1 MILFNN
7 EIYIYPIYMYMNN
20 MAQFEK
26 LSTYVKHH
34 SNSFPKLIP
43 SLKALAEFVG
53 HEDIKETVAKMVLFF
68 ISQCA
73 EEKPLRRSKRS
84 RKNTGSKRRTRRRIL
99 SSTSDDEDEDED
111 YDPSVT
117 TDAKSALIALL
128 THTLQAGQEDSSD
141 EDEEVDDPPFVIKCR
156 ERLKLLQ
163 GHFVHT
169 LLLGK
174 PGTGK
179 TTFATLLVDVWD
191 ALGII
196 DKRRYRVTKR
206 SDWVGKYQGHSV
218 AKAKKLIESCKGGV
232 IFIDEAYSIIS
243 SKDGDDM
250 YGQEVLTEIVE
261 AMSNAD
267 KQVIFIMAGYEK
279 DMKQLFTYN
288 AGLERRF
295 GYVYRFKTPASTMIE
310 HIFIK
315 QLNENRWKCCKSERK
330 AIHEFFG
337 RNFAKLTHG
346 GGSTNQLIFHSK
358 QASVV
363 RTFPEKSNSE
373 LTLKDLEDGMRTFL
387 GHAQV
392 FTKPIPPP
400 NMYL

>member
-1 MILFNN
+1 
-7 EIYIYPIYMYMNN
+7 

-26 LSTYVKHH
+26 LSTYVKK
-34 SNSFPKLIP
+34 NSSVFPKLIP
-43 SLKALAEFVG
+43 SLKALSEFVG

-73 EEKPLRRSKRS
+73 ETKPLRRSKRR
-84 RKNTGSKRRTRRRIL
+84 RKKNIPTRRTRRRTL
-99 SSTSDDEDEDED
+99 SSTSDEEDED
-111 YDPSVT
+111 YEPPNGNDESM
-117 TDAKSALIALL
+117 AKSALIALL
-128 THTLQAGQEDSSD
+128 THTLQAGQDDSSD
-141 EDEEVDDPPFVIKCR
+141 EEYEYEDPPFVAKCR

-174 PGTGK
+174 PGSGK
-179 TTFATLLVDVWD
+179 TTFASLLVDVWD

-196 DKRRYRVTKR
+196 DKRRYRITKR

-218 AKAKKLIESCKGGV
+218 AKAKKLIESSKGGV

-250 YGQEVLTEIVE
+250 YGREVLTEIVE
-261 AMSNAD
+261 AMSNPN
-267 KQVIFIMAGYEK
+267 KQVIFIMAGYEN
-279 DMKQLFTYN
+279 DMKQLFACN

-295 GYVYRFKTPASTMIE
+295 GYVYRFKTPASSMLE
-310 HIFIK
+310 NIFVK
-315 QLNENRWKCCKSERK
+315 QLRETRWKCDKSQKQSIR
-330 AIHEFFG
+330 EFFG
-337 RNFAKLTHG
+337 RNYKKLSHG

-358 QASVV
+358 QAAIV
-363 RTFPEKSNSE
+363 RQFPNKSNSI
-373 LTLKDLEDGMRTFL
+373 LTLNDLEEGMKTFE

-392 FTKPIPPP
+392 FKKQTPPP
-400 NMYL
+400 QMYL

>member
-1 MILFNN
+1 
-7 EIYIYPIYMYMNN
+7 MNPPKT
-20 MAQFEK
+20 MAQFQK
-26 LSTYVKHH
+26 LSTYLKKN
-34 SNSFPKLIP
+34 SSSFPKLIP
-43 SLKALAEFVG
+43 SLRALSEFVG
-53 HEDIKETVAKMVLFF
+53 HEEIKETIAKMVLFF

-73 EEKPLRRSKRS
+73 DEKPLRRSKRR
-84 RKNTGSKRRTRRRIL
+84 RKTLTRHTKRHRTL
-99 SSTSDDEDEDED
+99 SATSDDEDEDYEPNMD
-111 YDPSVT
+111 A
-117 TDAKSALIALL
+117 AKSALIALL
-128 THTLQAGQEDSSD
+128 THMGQDDSSD
-141 EDEEVDDPPFVIKCR
+141 SDEEEEDPPFVTKCC

-174 PGTGK
+174 PGSGK
-179 TTFATLLVDVWD
+179 TTFARLIVDVWD

-196 DKRRYRVTKR
+196 DKRRYRITKR

-218 AKAKKLIESCKGGV
+218 AKAKKLIESSKGGV

-261 AMSNAD
+261 AMSNPE

-295 GYVYRFKTPASTMIE
+295 GYVYRFKTPPAEMIE
-310 HIFIK
+310 HIFCK
-315 QLNENRWKCCKSERK
+315 QLKENRWKCNKSEKQNIRD
-330 AIHEFFG
+330 FFG
-337 RNFAKLTHG
+337 RNHAKLTHG

-358 QASVV
+358 QAAIV
-363 RTFPEKSNSE
+363 RQFPEKSNSE
-373 LTLKDLEDGMRTFL
+373 LTLVDLEEGMKTFL

-392 FTKPIPPP
+392 FQKATPPLS
-400 NMYL
+400 MYL

>member
-1 MILFNN
+1 MTS
-7 EIYIYPIYMYMNN
+7 
-20 MAQFEK
+20 MAQFAK
-26 LSTYVKHH
+26 LSNYLKKH
-34 SNSFPKLIP
+34 SSSFPKLVP
-43 SLKALAEFVG
+43 SLKALSEFVG
-53 HEDIKETVAKMVLFF
+53 HEEIKETVAKMVLFF

-73 EEKPLRRSKRS
+73 DNKPLRRSKRR
-84 RKNTGSKRRTRRRIL
+84 RKTTQKRRTRPRLL
-99 SSTSDDEDEDED
+99 SSTSDEEDED
-111 YDPSVT
+111 YEPKE
-117 TDAKSALIALL
+117 DAKSALLALL
-128 THTLQAGQEDSSD
+128 THMQGAEDSSD
-141 EDEEVDDPPFVIKCR
+141 SEDEYEDPPFVAKCR

-179 TTFATLLVDVWD
+179 TTFAGLIVDVWD

-196 DKRRYRVTKR
+196 DKRRFRITKR

-218 AKAKKLIESCKGGV
+218 QKAKKLIECAKGGV

-243 SKDGDDM
+243 AKDGDDM
-250 YGQEVLTEIVE
+250 YGREVLTEIVE
-261 AMSNAD
+261 AMSNQD
-267 KQVIFIMAGYEK
+267 KQVIFIMAGYEN
-279 DMKQLFTYN
+279 DMKQLFEAN

-295 GYVYRFKTPASTMIE
+295 GYVYRFENPPAAMIE
-310 HIFIK
+310 HIFTK
-315 QLNENRWKCCKSERK
+315 QLKDTRWKCAKSERK
-330 AIHEFFG
+330 AIREFFG

-358 QASVV
+358 QAAIV
-363 RTFPEKSNSE
+363 RQFPDKSNSE
-373 LTLKDLEDGMRTFL
+373 LTLADLEDGLKTFV

-392 FTKPIPPP
+392 FKKKPPPP